1 VTRRPR
7 PAALDTLPLDGAT
20 ILRPARLVDVAGA
33 EVMAAARQRGLEGVV
48 AKRLTSVY
56 RPGRRSPDWI
66 KTPINH
72 TQEVVVIGYK
82 PGQGRRAGTIG
93 SLVLAVHDPAGQ
105 LVFAGGVGTGFIQ
118 AMLAQLQQQQ
128 LGTWRRTTSP
138 IAGIPREHARGVQW
152 VDPLYVGEVAYRGWT
167 PEGHLRHPSWR
178 GLRPDRSPDEA
189 RRPMSS
195 RRLAPSRRS
204 STAP

>member
-1 VTRRPR
+1 
-7 PAALDTLPLDGAT
+7 
-20 ILRPARLVDVAGA
+20 
-33 EVMAAARQRGLEGVV
+33 VV

-72 TQEVVVIGYK
+72 TQEGVIIGYK

-93 SLVLAVHDPAGQ
+93 SLVLAVHGPAGQ
-105 LVFAGGVGTGFIQ
+105 LVFAGGVGTVFIQ
-118 AMLAQLQQQQ
+118 AMLAQC
-128 LGTWRRTTSP
+128 SSSSS
-138 IAGIPREHARGVQW
+138 ARGGDDIPDRRHPARARPRVQW

-167 PEGHLRHPSWR
+167 PEGHSRHPSWR